1 MTVPHT
7 LQHQLANS
15 ILTARCRERM
25 AAQTPLQQLIASREE
40 LTPDQHIT
48 LVGKLLAEHR
58 ERRQRTEPIATERR
72 GRNTQRNGWEDQSDV
87 ATAFA
92 ADRIAQKD

>member
-1 MTVPHT
+1 MTD
-7 LQHQLANS
+7 S
-15 ILTARCRERM
+15 ILTDRCRARM
-25 AAQTPLQQLIASREE
+25 AAQTPVQQLIASREA

-58 ERRQRTEPIATERR
+58 ERRLRAQPVATERR
-72 GRNTQRNGWEDQSDV
+72 GRNQQRNGFEDQSDV

-92 ADRIAQKD
+92 ADQTTLGA